1 MGQLKDFKSSV
12 IIVTPSYAKNLL
24 AKNKG
29 NRNIRQRTVKI
40 YASDMKNGR
49 WQLTPQGIIISKNG
63 NLLDGQHRLSAVVM
77 ADVSVPMNVTYDVE
91 EGSPLGAMLDVGIKR
106 TDKDVL
112 GVGTRTVATANYL
125 IGIAKGSK
133 NKAHSTSLTGEF
145 LEAFEEVDYWCTLPF
160 NTSVTGSCSL
170 PACAFLADLKGVN
183 PLFISE
189 RLRVIYD
196 GDFDNFNDSDKACYK
211 FLSRNRLGSGCMV
224 RHDLACRFIGNFFDT
239 KRKSFRANEKLFS
252 ECIDHMKEKA
262 RERGLS
268 L

>member
-1 MGQLKDFKSSV
+1 
-12 IIVTPSYAKNLL
+12 
-24 AKNKG
+24 
-29 NRNIRQRTVKI
+29 
-40 YASDMKNGR
+40 
-49 WQLTPQGIIISKNG
+49 
-63 NLLDGQHRLSAVVM
+63 
-77 ADVSVPMNVTYDVE
+77 MNT
-91 EGSPLGAMLDVGIKR
+91 
-106 TDKDVL
+106 
-112 GVGTRTVATANYL
+112 
-125 IGIAKGSK
+125 
-133 NKAHSTSLTGEF
+133 
-145 LEAFEEVDYWCTLPF
+145 
-160 NTSVTGSCSL
+160 
-170 PACAFLADLKGVN
+170 
-183 PLFISE
+183 LFISE